1 MTMSLSQLAVALA
14 HALAGWALC
23 GATMG
28 IGLAKTSLNR
38 ALVIHAV
45 AAPIIFAL
53 ISTITSSTSPT
64 RVLWR
69 RPWALWPSSSP
80 WTWSWSPC

>member
-1 MTMSLSQLAVALA
+1 MSVSQIAIGLA

-23 GATMG
+23 GATMA

-38 ALVIHAV
+38 ALVIHAI

-53 ISTITSSTSPT
+53 VSTI
-64 RVLWR
+64 
-69 RPWALWPSSSP
+69 
-80 WTWSWSPC
+80 